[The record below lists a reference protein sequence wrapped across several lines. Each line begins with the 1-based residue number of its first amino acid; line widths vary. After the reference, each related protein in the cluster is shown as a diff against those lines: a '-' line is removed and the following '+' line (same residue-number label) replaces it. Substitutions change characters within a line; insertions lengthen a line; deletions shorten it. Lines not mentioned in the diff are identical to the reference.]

1 MTILYWLLAFLLH
14 QNLVNV
20 ISLRVIRTTYPL
32 SGTLISMVARS
43 KSGELLL
50 ETPSTIDIMMKDVAT
65 GILNLQRSNS
75 TSTRIGFV
83 DIPLPVT
90 GGTELDDWPGGI
102 QQKFS
107 VLSALLKD
115 GGTFKALNFS
125 TSVVNKRNFMSEAE
139 DGIGIWEDKG
149 IVLTTFVTP
158 EQVDEIVDRSEKMN
172 NQELFVLINNQFFLD
187 PLSRDISKNL
197 LKNGEN
203 AYTLEQLNMKGYDGV
218 LPVRGVL
225 FRCYPDKFQVGRR
238 LDEGGY
244 VLIRQFEYKPS
255 REELEMVFK
264 EDSTERDKNLSF
276 QQRLQK
282 MIPQF

>member
-1 MTILYWLLAFLLH
+1 M
-14 QNLVNV
+14 
-20 ISLRVIRTTYPL
+20 
-32 SGTLISMVARS
+32 G
-43 KSGELLL
+43 
-50 ETPSTIDIMMKDVAT
+50 
-65 GILNLQRSNS
+65 
-75 TSTRIGFV
+75 
-83 DIPLPVT
+83 
-90 GGTELDDWPGGI
+90 
-102 QQKFS
+102 
-107 VLSALLKD
+107 
-115 GGTFKALNFS
+115 
-125 TSVVNKRNFMSEAE
+125 
-139 DGIGIWEDKG
+139 GIWEDKG

-225 FRCYPDKFQVGRR
+225 FRCYPDKFQVGRG

>member
-1 MTILYWLLAFLLH
+1 MSGVVMILACALAVSGFRSFSASYKRSG
-14 QNLVNV
+14 
-20 ISLRVIRTTYPL
+20 SL
-32 SGTLISMVARS
+32 SMVTRS
-43 KSGELLL
+43 KNGEILL
-50 ETPSTIDIMMKDVAT
+50 ETPSTIDAMMSELAT
-65 GILNLQRSNS
+65 GILNLQASNT
-75 TSTRIGFV
+75 TSLRIGFV

-107 VLSALLKD
+107 VLSTLLKD

-125 TSVVNKRNFMSEAE
+125 TSIVNTKNFMSEVE

-149 IVLTTFVTP
+149 ITLATFATP
-158 EQVDEIVDRSEKMN
+158 EQVDEIVGRSNKMS
-172 NQELFVLINNQFFLD
+172 NQELFILVNNQFFLD

-197 LKNGEN
+197 LKNGES
-203 AYTLEQLNMKGYDGV
+203 AYLLEQLNMRGYDGV

-225 FRCYPDKFQVGRR
+225 FRTFPGKFKVGRR

-244 VLIRQFEYKPS
+244 VLIKEYDLKPS
-255 REELEMVFK
+255 RDELETVFK
-264 EDSTERDKNLSF
+264 EDSAERDKNLSF
-276 QQRLQK
+276 QQRIQK